1 MIDDNISVRVIN
13 EVAQIIEDLSIERK
27 KQIPENILN
36 FYINGAKEKEKYKV
50 DKNIPIDKQD
60 LDKETYNHVA
70 MILSYIKREY
80 EYVEINPSW
89 TTYSKKSEQIEKL
102 EEEISLNLY
111 NINNILADRRLAKVE
126 YVLDFEYSGRCFKEE
141 NIKRLKPFVA
151 LCRIFSIV
159 HKEYLLKGDEDK
171 TLQMYIFITE
181 ELKKNIDLVF

>member
-1 MIDDNISVRVIN
+1 MSDDNISARVIN
-13 EVAQIIEDLSIERK
+13 EVAQIIEGLSLK
-27 KQIPENILN
+27 SKMQIPESLLN
-36 FYINGAKEKEKYKV
+36 FYIERANEKEKYKV
-50 DKNIPIDKQD
+50 DKDIPIDKQD
-60 LDKETYNHVA
+60 LDKDTYVHVA
-70 MILSYIKREY
+70 MLLSYIKKEY

-89 TTYSKKSEQIEKL
+89 TIYDIVDEKIKKL

-111 NINNILADRRLAKVE
+111 NINNILADRELTKVE
-126 YVLDFEYSGRCFKEE
+126 YVLDFEYYGRCFNED

-159 HKEYLLKGDEDK
+159 HKEYIKNGNQEK